1 MKCVICKLG
10 ETHAGKTTVTLHR
23 GQSTI
28 IIKDVPAQICDNCG
42 EYYLSDEIS
51 EQVMSLAENAIKHNA
66 EVEILRFAA

>member
-10 ETHAGKTTVTLHR
+10 EPHFGLTTVTLQR
-23 GQSTI
+23 EESTI

-42 EYYLSDEIS
+42 EYYLSDVIS
-51 EQVMSLAENAIKHNA
+51 QQVMEHAESAVKHNS